1 MKTRKILSAAA
12 LLLLFAFACG
22 QAAAAPAAAY
32 RIDMT
37 ISRNGSLIGKPAIVA
52 EAGAQAEVKD
62 EKAGRPDDGFRILV
76 KVSPLSDAPDGKES
90 IKLELTFFGRL
101 NGKWVERANNSITA
115 LVGKTVSFAFPSKAP
130 EAKGK
135 DYDVILT
142 TSHVDPAAD
151 SAR

>member
-1 MKTRKILSAAA
+1 MKAKMIPGAAA
-12 LLLLFAFACG
+12 LLLLFASAFC
-22 QAAAAPAAAY
+22 QAAAGPAAAY

-62 EKAGRPDDGFRILV
+62 EKAGRPDDGFRLLV

-101 NGKWVERANNSITA
+101 DGKWVERANNSITA

-142 TSHVDPAAD
+142 TSHVNPAAD
-151 SAR
+151 AAR